1 MIAAPQ
7 LLTVRGLRVEY
18 PGEGGAVRA
27 VRGIDL
33 DVAAGERV
41 GLVGES
47 GSGKSTA
54 AFAIAGLL
62 RPPGQITAGSIKFE
76 NSDLAR
82 LKEDD
87 LNRGRGSRLGMVY
100 QDPFTFLNPVMRVGD
115 QIAEVL
121 MAHRGM
127 GRREA
132 RARVEHTLEQMGL
145 VPGHLM
151 ARKYPHQLSG
161 GQRQRVIIAM
171 ATAIGPR
178 LLIADEPTTAL
189 DTTVQMQILRL
200 LLEAVAE
207 LGSSL
212 LLISHDLAIVRAT
225 CQRVYVMYAG
235 RIVESGDCELV
246 FSSPRHPY
254 TRALVDAS
262 RRVPD
267 SRGQF
272 PTIAGAPPDL
282 RHPPSGC
289 PFAARCP
296 RRFDRCGR
304 EAPLLQAEAN
314 WRAACWLVEGRG

>member
-1 MIAAPQ
+1 VTAAPR

-18 PGEGGAVRA
+18 PGEGGVLLAVRD
-27 VRGIDL
+27 IDL
-33 DVAAGERV
+33 DVAVGERV

-54 AFAIAGLL
+54 AFAVAGLL
-62 RPPGQITAGSIKFE
+62 RPPGQITAGSIRFE
-76 NSDLAR
+76 DSDLVC
-82 LKEDD
+82 LGEDD
-87 LNRGRGSRLGMVY
+87 LNRVRGSRLGMVY

-121 MAHRGM
+121 TAHGGM

-132 RARVEHTLEQMGL
+132 RTSVEQVLEQIGL

-161 GQRQRVIIAM
+161 GQRQRVMIAM
-171 ATAIGPR
+171 ATAVGPR

-189 DTTVQMQILRL
+189 DSTVQSQILRL
-200 LLEAVAE
+200 LLKAVAE

-246 FSSPRHPY
+246 FGSPRHPY

-262 RRVPD
+262 RRVLD
-267 SRGQF
+267 SRGRF
-272 PTIAGAPPDL
+272 PTIAGTPPDL
-282 RHPPSGC
+282 RRPSAGC

-296 RRFDRCGR
+296 RRFDRCGH
-304 EAPLLQAEAN
+304 EPPLLPAGVN
-314 WRAACWLVEGRG
+314 WCAACWLVEGWG